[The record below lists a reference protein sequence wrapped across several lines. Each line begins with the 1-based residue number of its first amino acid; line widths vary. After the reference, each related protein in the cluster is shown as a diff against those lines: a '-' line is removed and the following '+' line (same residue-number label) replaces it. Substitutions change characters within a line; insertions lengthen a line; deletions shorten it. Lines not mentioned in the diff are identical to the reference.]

1 METLKYG
8 ELEVLVAPTD
18 RQLGEAAA
26 ADLAGV
32 IREELAKKDEIAIIM
47 ALGAAQDAFYAAI
60 KARNDIEWSRITVL
74 HVDTYMGV
82 AEDRVES
89 GASRMRKHLLNEV
102 KPKAFFPMQGDHE
115 PVEEELERYTRLF
128 NELDPVLCVMG
139 IGNSGHLA
147 FNDPPAD
154 FDTKDI
160 IRVVF
165 LDETTRDQ
173 VKRAGIFQKIEDVP
187 RYGLSLTMHA
197 LLRPRRALVLVHEED
212 KAETIRDVLEGPV
225 TFMCPA
231 SILQTAPHAKLYLN
245 QPAAS
250 KLTR

>member
-1 METLKYG
+1 MEILKYG

-18 RQLGEAAA
+18 KQLGEAAA
-26 ADLAGV
+26 EDLASV
-32 IREELAKKDEIAIIM
+32 IKEELAKKDEIAIIM
-47 ALGAAQDAFYAAI
+47 ALGAAQDAFYTAI

-102 KPKAFFPMQGDHE
+102 KPKAFFPMKGDHE
-115 PVEEELERYTRLF
+115 PVEEELERYTKLF

-154 FDTKDI
+154 FDTRDI

-173 VKRAGIFQKIEDVP
+173 VKRAGIFQNIEDVP
-187 RYGLSLTMHA
+187 HYGLSLTMHA
-197 LLRPRRALVLVHEED
+197 LLKPRRALVLVHEED
-212 KAETIRDVLEGPV
+212 KADTIKNLLEGPV